1 MNKPSSKDIR
11 LLILLP
17 LVFSLFWYYTYTLA
31 AAPNA
36 FIVEAQP
43 SSFEI
48 NQPVDLV
55 VKAVNNWEIVKDYN
69 GDIFIEI
76 DWDIDPQKDYI
87 VPSEWLYTFVP
98 QDQWIKIFSK
108 WIQIKKAWTFKI
120 KISDITDD
128 NVKWETTVIVGTPW
142 WENLKDVQ
150 ITSPVAWMTEKNDV
164 VNIFWASVQLPNSP
178 IQYYINDVLVQQWIT
193 DSLWNFSAYLTWIKE
208 WQNVLRAKIVDSS
221 DTVLGES
228 DQISF
233 NYQPITD
240 DVFKWIEI
248 IPLANIKQWEQV
260 IFNVRT
266 NDWISSVQLKFSDGK
281 SYPMD
286 RVTAWQFSKKI
297 TMENEWDI
305 IVSLEIMDAWNKKTY
320 DNIHTLNIWQ
330 WTSIKNIKFFTDL
343 IDQNTLTV
351 KREVIWIVPSKFKIE
366 YWTWKDLLDQ
376 SVNVDTNE
384 LFVENIDPA
393 VVYYFQITPLNADLS
408 PIWSPSSIVNF
419 DSSWPTCIV
428 QDITISDEKIG
439 DKHYLVRSGVEN
451 VDKYIVY
458 RSDFETS
465 DVSKMKKV
473 WETTDTKFEYPFN
486 KFSKKDE
493 YAFYAIQALC
503 KDGTELKI
511 DNVKKV
517 QVWPVENIL
526 LVIMFSIFAYS
537 VYRLYQYW
545 K

>member
-1 MNKPSSKDIR
+1 MNKISSKNIKF
-11 LLILLP
+11 LVILSLA
-17 LVFSLFWYYTYTLA
+17 LGLFWYYNYTFA

-36 FIVEAQP
+36 FIVEVQP

-55 VKAVNNWEIVKDYN
+55 VKAANNWEIIKEYN
-69 GDIFIEI
+69 WDVFIEI
-76 DWDIDPQKDYI
+76 DWDIDPQKDYV
-87 VPSEWLYTFVP
+87 VPSEGLYTFVP

-108 WIQIKKAWTFKI
+108 WIQIKKAWTFI
-120 KISDITDD
+120 VKISDITDD
-128 NVKWETTVIVGTPW
+128 TIKWEATVIVGTPW
-142 WENLKDVQ
+142 WDNIKDVQ
-150 ITSPVAWMTEKNDV
+150 ITSPVAWVTEKNDIINV
-164 VNIFWASVQLPNSP
+164 FWVSPQLPNSP
-178 IQYYINDVLVQQWIT
+178 IQYYVNDVLIQQGTT
-193 DSLWNFSAYLTWIKE
+193 DNVGNFSAYLTWVNQ
-208 WQNVLRAKIVDSS
+208 WQNILRVKLIDSS

-240 DVFKWIEI
+240 EIFKGMEI
-248 IPLANIKQWEQV
+248 SPLSNIKQWDQV
-260 IFNVRT
+260 TFTVKTR
-266 NDWISSVQLKFSDGK
+266 DWISSVELKLSDGK
-281 SYPMD
+281 TYPMD
-286 RVTAWQFSKKI
+286 RDTAWQFSKKVNI
-297 TMENEWDI
+297 ESQWEI
-305 IVSLEIMDAWNKKTY
+305 LVSLEIMDAWTSKTY
-320 DNIHTLNIWQ
+320 DNIQTLDILQ

-351 KREVIWIVPSKFKIE
+351 KWEVIWVVPTKFKIE
-366 YWTWKDLLDQ
+366 YWTWQDLLDQ
-376 SVNVDTNE
+376 SVNVDTNQ
-384 LFVENIDPA
+384 LFVENIDPK
-393 VVYYFQITPLNADLS
+393 VIYYFKITPLNADLS
-408 PIWSPSSIVNF
+408 PLWAASNIVSF
-419 DSSWPTCIV
+419 DASWPTCTV
-428 QDITISDEKIG
+428 QNIIILDEKIW

-473 WETTDTKFEYPFN
+473 WETTGAKFEYPFN

-493 YAFYAIQALC
+493 YAFYVVQALC
-503 KDGTELKI
+503 KDWTEIKI

-526 LVIMFSIFAYS
+526 LVVMFSIFAYS
-537 VYRLYQYW
+537 LYRLYQYW